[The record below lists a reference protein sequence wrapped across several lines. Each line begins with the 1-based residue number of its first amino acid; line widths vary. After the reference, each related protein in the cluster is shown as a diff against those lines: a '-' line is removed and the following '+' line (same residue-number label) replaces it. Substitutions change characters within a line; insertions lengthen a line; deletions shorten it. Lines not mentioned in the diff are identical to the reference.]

1 MGWDGECTA
10 FGVYDISSPCY
21 LYGVG
26 LAFGVGGS
34 SVSTSDP
41 FSLQSATLLIRY
53 REYWIRESTTTH
65 KFSMPKCFL
74 PDIQ

>member
-10 FGVYDISSPCY
+10 FGVYDISSLCY

-41 FSLQSATLLIRY
+41 FFIPVINLI
-53 REYWIRESTTTH
+53 
-65 KFSMPKCFL
+65 
-74 PDIQ
+74 DQIQRVLDT